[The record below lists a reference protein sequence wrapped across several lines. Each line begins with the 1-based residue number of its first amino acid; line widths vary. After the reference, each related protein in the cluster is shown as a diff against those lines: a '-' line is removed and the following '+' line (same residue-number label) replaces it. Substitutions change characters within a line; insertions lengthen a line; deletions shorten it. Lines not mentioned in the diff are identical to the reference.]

1 MKRKL
6 FVLMLTLLL
15 VLTIALPAAF
25 AGGSVFP
32 TKFKVEEHMFDA
44 GNIPNVNYNSLY
56 VNSKGDVWKPMINNE
71 SKDQSVLWMYK
82 IDIKNDTIL
91 KKVPIGESY
100 FNILYKPSP
109 DGRYLYFPTA
119 KTHLVF
125 GFHAIDSWYLAC
137 FDSEEGKVVWDK
149 YIKKCNNG
157 VRSLTSFTDYL
168 PVQDGVIELFTN
180 DDDTGHTT
188 VYKTIVLKMS
198 VKGDKLWD
206 VTIPGKFGIVMS
218 NKGNLLLSDGK
229 KLLSLDT
236 RTGIYEEE
244 GKLSMEVNAPEPIAN
259 RGTPTFSGD
268 TVYYVSKATDVK
280 KEWRLYRFTRSNG
293 KNELVEIVS
302 HLPVRNDP
310 CSVAHEELLF
320 MSAVYDGYFVFID
333 SLGDFHDQNVY
344 VYDKNGKLLW
354 HIDVIPANPD
364 RLTLVTPVFANGMFF
379 YSTQSV
385 MHAVDMKTGRDVY
398 SVDLG
403 NTIFDYVDAAEDNGT
418 VWAVGTVVK
427 DTTKNLAV
435 TYLFKITEE
444 KALLTVNTNV
454 KDGSFDIIQ
463 KDKKETVKFGSK
475 VELPPGNY
483 TLHFHSLD
491 GASGVKAPDDINI
504 SLKDNENKVLN
515 VEYKDIEP
523 PVITV
528 EPISQPTAMGGVAY
542 FTIKGTVKDN
552 FSGVK
557 SVSVNGT
564 EVSIDKDGSFSKTV
578 IVHEKGTVTFFIS
591 AEDNAGNRADKTLTA
606 DYNPPIVIRL
616 KPNSKMFFVN
626 ETAKI
631 LDSPPVIIPKWNRT
645 VVPIR
650 AIVEALGG
658 TVSWDPVQRMV
669 TINLGDNMINLWI
682 GKPQAMVNG
691 VMKWIDDSNHD
702 VKPII
707 INDRTM
713 LPLRFVA
720 ENLGCKVDWNGTTRT
735 ITITYT
741 P

>member
-1 MKRKL
+1 MRRKL
-6 FVLMLTLLL
+6 FALLLTVLLTLTTL
-15 VLTIALPAAF
+15 VPAAF

-32 TKFKVEEHMFDA
+32 TKYKIEKHMFDA
-44 GNIPNVNYNSLY
+44 SSIPNVNYNSLY
-56 VNSKGDVWKPMINNE
+56 VNSKGDVWIPTVNKE
-71 SKDQSVLWMYK
+71 SKDDFMAWMYK
-82 IDIKNDTIL
+82 VNLKNDSVL
-91 KKVPIGESY
+91 KKVPVGEVY
-100 FNILYKPSP
+100 FNMLYKPSP
-109 DGRYLYFPTA
+109 DGRYLYFPTV

-125 GFHAIDSWYLAC
+125 GFHAIDSYHLTC
-137 FDSEEGKVVWDK
+137 FDAEEGEVVWDK

-157 VRSLTSFTDYL
+157 DLITSFTDYL

-180 DDDTGHTT
+180 EDYIKSKDVF

-206 VTIPGKFGIVMS
+206 ITIPGKFGIVTYD
-218 NKGNLLLSDGK
+218 KRNLLLSNGK

-236 RTGIYEEE
+236 KTGIYEEE

-268 TVYYVSKATDVK
+268 TVYYVSKATDVE

-302 HLPVRNDP
+302 HLPMRNNP
-310 CSVAHEELLF
+310 CSVIHRESLF

-354 HIDVIPANPD
+354 HIDVTPAYPD
-364 RLTLVTPVFANGMFF
+364 CLAVVTPVFANGMFF

-403 NTIFDYVDAAEDNGT
+403 LGNTIFDYVDAAEDNGT
-418 VWAVGTVVK
+418 VWTYSKNA
-427 DTTKNLAV
+427 TKNQIL
-435 TYLFKITEE
+435 THFFKITEE
-444 KALLTVNTNV
+444 KALLTVNTNI
-454 KDGSFDIIQ
+454 KDGSFDIVQ

-483 TLHFHSLD
+483 TLHFHGLD
-491 GASGVKAPDDINI
+491 GVSGVKAPDDVNV

-515 VEYKDIEP
+515 VEYKDVEP

-528 EPISQPTAMGGVAY
+528 EPISQPTVMGGVAY

-578 IVHEKGTVTFFIS
+578 IVREKGTVTFVIS
-591 AEDNAGNRADKTLTA
+591 ADDNAGNRADKTITA

-658 TVSWDPVQRMV
+658 TVSWDPVERMV

-720 ENLGCKVDWNGTTRT
+720 ENLGCTVNWDPVTRT
-735 ITITYT
+735 ITIKYT